1 MTSVVDEILFA
12 FANERDTNGNEYK
25 LRYPP
30 SQPGNRRFAEQVTSM
45 FPTRLINVAH
55 SRSDADVTAAM
66 CDRAHISQW
75 RARYA
80 VLPSNTEALVAAWLR
95 AQLAVAANAQNAADA
110 RQQALASAACIAFA
124 SRSTIRLA
132 PRIVRWND
140 IAFAAWRTTE
150 KCGKPRLVPLLF
162 ECVSVAEYETMAAV
176 LPRANEW
183 TQYEAIDELFDQLGM
198 PPYSRKGNLPRLL
211 LVALMDRA
219 TDGQRLAPLM
229 AKLDRGRADLFN
241 LVLGHMSRSYL
252 LWTYMGLLIKDEDDP
267 AVARAAP
274 AAPAVPDVV
283 EAAVVAAKNKEIAEL
298 RAELAELRLRL
309 SIRESSVG
317 VVAPAAAA
325 VPPVSPPYSLSS
337 SAARARAR
345 RHCAPRTKIVH
356 RVIEHW

>member
-1 MTSVVDEILFA
+1 MTSLVDEILFA

-45 FPTRLINVAH
+45 FPTRLINIAH
-55 SRSDADVTAAM
+55 SRSDTDVTAAM
-66 CDRAHISQW
+66 SDPAHIAQW

-80 VLPSNTEALVAAWLR
+80 VLPSNTEVLVAAWLR
-95 AQLAVAANAQNAADA
+95 AQLAVAADTQTDA
-110 RQQALASAACIAFA
+110 EQALASAACIAFA

-162 ECVSVAEYETMAAV
+162 EGVTVAEYEQLASV

-183 TQYEAIDELFDQLGM
+183 TQYEAIDELFDQLGV

-211 LVALMDRA
+211 LVALTDRA
-219 TDGQRLAPLM
+219 ADGQRLAPLM

-252 LWTYMGLLIKDEDDP
+252 LWTYMGLLIKDRDQ
-267 AVARAAP
+267 AATRSVAPPAP
-274 AAPAVPDVV
+274 APPAPAVVDRPDVA
-283 EAAVVAAKNKEIAEL
+283 EAVVVAAKNKEIAEL
-298 RAELAELRLRL
+298 RAELAALRLFL
-309 SIRESSVG
+309 SIRESSAM
-317 VVAPAAAA
+317 VATPA
-325 VPPVSPPYSLSS
+325 SPPYSLSS
-337 SAARARAR
+337 STASSTCTTPLR
-345 RHCAPRTKIVH
+345 RNDENRSPLH
-356 RVIEHW
+356 

>member
-1 MTSVVDEILFA
+1 
-12 FANERDTNGNEYK
+12 
-25 LRYPP
+25 
-30 SQPGNRRFAEQVTSM
+30 
-45 FPTRLINVAH
+45 
-55 SRSDADVTAAM
+55 M

-95 AQLAVAANAQNAADA
+95 AQLAVAANPQNAADA

-132 PRIVRWND
+132 PRIVRWKD
-140 IAFAAWRTTE
+140 IAFAAWHTTE

-162 ECVSVAEYETMAAV
+162 EGVTVAEYEQLASV
-176 LPRANEW
+176 LPKANEW
-183 TQYEAIDELFDQLGM
+183 TQYEAIDELFDELGV

-252 LWTYMGLLIKDEDDP
+252 LWTYMGLLIKDRDQAASPP
-267 AVARAAP
+267 APAP
-274 AAPAVPDVV
+274 AAPVERPDV
-283 EAAVVAAKNKEIAEL
+283 AAVVAAKDKEIADL
-298 RAELAELRLRL
+298 RAELAELRFRL
-309 SIRESSVG
+309 SIRESSA
-317 VVAPAAAA
+317 VVATPA
-325 VPPVSPPYSLSS
+325 SPPYSLSS
-337 SAARARAR
+337 SSAASSACTTPLRANDENRS
-345 RHCAPRTKIVH
+345 PLY
-356 RVIEHW
+356 

>member
-1 MTSVVDEILFA
+1 MTSLVDEILLA

-55 SRSDADVTAAM
+55 SRSDKDVAASM
-66 CDRAHISQW
+66 SDVAHIAQW

-80 VLPSNTEALVAAWLR
+80 VLPSQTEALVAAWLR
-95 AQLAVAANAQNAADA
+95 GQLAVAASSNDDDV

-124 SRSTIRLA
+124 SRSTVRMA
-132 PRIVRWND
+132 PRIVRWSN

-162 ECVSVAEYETMAAV
+162 DGVSLDQYEQLAAV
-176 LPRANEW
+176 LPRAKEW
-183 TQYEAIDELFDQLGM
+183 TQYEAIDVLFDQLGM

-211 LVALMDRA
+211 LIALVDRA
-219 TDGQRLAPLM
+219 ADGQRLLPLM
-229 AKLDRGRADLFN
+229 ARLDRGRADLFN
-241 LVLGHMSRSYL
+241 MVLGHMSRSYL
-252 LWTYMGLLIKDEDDP
+252 LWTYMGLLIKDEAQ
-267 AVARAAP
+267 AVVASAPLP
-274 AAPAVPDVV
+274 AAPAIGQQPDVV

-309 SIRESSVG
+309 SN
-317 VVAPAAAA
+317 VVAAAPAT
-325 VPPVSPPYSLSS
+325 PPVSPPFSLSS
-337 SAARARAR
+337 SAASSTCTTPLRSQNENL
-345 RHCAPRTKIVH
+345 PPFY
-356 RVIEHW
+356 